1 MSLKWHLPEE
11 EEGDIKSKVQLKKT
25 CQIIDV
31 LCNNKR
37 EIKVILLKILLTLF
51 FELLAFAFC
60 GIFCKCHKQKIYL
73 VMLLQKSK
81 TNQQKSKRRKKLCHC
96 LHRKM

>member
-37 EIKVILLKILLTLF
+37 EIKVILLKI
-51 FELLAFAFC
+51 
-60 GIFCKCHKQKIYL
+60 
-73 VMLLQKSK
+73 
-81 TNQQKSKRRKKLCHC
+81 
-96 LHRKM
+96 

>member
-1 MSLKWHLPEE
+1 MSLKWHLPEEE

-37 EIKVILLKILLTLF
+37 EIKVILLKILH
-51 FELLAFAFC
+51 FC
-60 GIFCKCHKQKIYL
+60 
-73 VMLLQKSK
+73 
-81 TNQQKSKRRKKLCHC
+81 
-96 LHRKM
+96 

>member
-1 MSLKWHLPEE
+1 MSLKWHLPEEEE

-37 EIKVILLKILLTLF
+37 EIKVILLKILH
-51 FELLAFAFC
+51 FC
-60 GIFCKCHKQKIYL
+60 
-73 VMLLQKSK
+73 
-81 TNQQKSKRRKKLCHC
+81 
-96 LHRKM
+96 

>member
-1 MSLKWHLPEE
+1 MSLKWHLPEEE

-37 EIKVILLKILLTLF
+37 EIKVILLKIVPNSAFLLTLF
-51 FELLAFAFC
+51 FKLLASAFLWH
-60 GIFCKCHKQKIYL
+60 FL
-73 VMLLQKSK
+73 
-81 TNQQKSKRRKKLCHC
+81 
-96 LHRKM
+96 

>member
-11 EEGDIKSKVQLKKT
+11 EEGDIESKVQLKKT

-37 EIKVILLKILLTLF
+37 EIKVILLKILLTSN
-51 FELLAFAFC
+51 C
-60 GIFCKCHKQKIYL
+60 
-73 VMLLQKSK
+73 
-81 TNQQKSKRRKKLCHC
+81 
-96 LHRKM
+96 

>member
-1 MSLKWHLPEE
+1 MSLKWHLPEEE

-37 EIKVILLKILLTLF
+37 EIKVILLIVPNSAFLLTLF
-51 FELLAFAFC
+51 FKLLASAFLWH
-60 GIFCKCHKQKIYL
+60 FL
-73 VMLLQKSK
+73 
-81 TNQQKSKRRKKLCHC
+81 
-96 LHRKM
+96 

>member
-1 MSLKWHLPEE
+1 MSLKWHLPEEE

-37 EIKVILLKILLTLF
+37 EIKVLLFKILH
-51 FELLAFAFC
+51 FC
-60 GIFCKCHKQKIYL
+60 
-73 VMLLQKSK
+73 
-81 TNQQKSKRRKKLCHC
+81 
-96 LHRKM
+96 

>member
-37 EIKVILLKILLTLF
+37 EIKVILLIVPNSAFLLTLF
-51 FELLAFAFC
+51 FKLLAFAFFVAFFVNV
-60 GIFCKCHKQKIYL
+60 I
-73 VMLLQKSK
+73 
-81 TNQQKSKRRKKLCHC
+81 NRKFIW
-96 LHRKM
+96 